1 MNKIVIL
8 TNEFFFFFF
17 FFLKIMT
24 NGLKQSLTRE
34 VLQKNIS
41 LWIKMVIN

>member
-8 TNEFFFFFF
+8 TNEFFFF
-17 FFLKIMT
+17 LGGGGIMT

-34 VLQKNIS
+34 CCKRILDYGLK
-41 LWIKMVIN
+41 W

>member
-1 MNKIVIL
+1 MNKIVIS
-8 TNEFFFFFF
+8 TNEFFFF